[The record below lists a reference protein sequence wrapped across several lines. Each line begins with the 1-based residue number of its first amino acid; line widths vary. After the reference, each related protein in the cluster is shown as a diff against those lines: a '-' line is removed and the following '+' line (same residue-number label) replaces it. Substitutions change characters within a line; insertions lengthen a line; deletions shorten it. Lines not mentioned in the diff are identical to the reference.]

1 MAFTTVTPKTAAPAT
16 PDLLFRE
23 LPRRKIPDVLPHQQ
37 SMMQRYAAEAEAES
51 DVALQLP
58 TGSGKTLVGLLIAEW
73 RRRKNKEKVIYLCP
87 TKQLVHQ
94 VVHQAER
101 KYGLSVVGFTGSQ
114 RNYSPADMA
123 KYNQIDCVAVTT
135 YSSLF
140 NTNPYFCDA
149 DVIIVD
155 DAHAAENYV
164 ASLWT
169 LNISRFNPSHIA
181 TFVSLVNIFR
191 SHLDPISYSRLVGEA
206 ESSADHSWV
215 DKLPTPVLYEIH
227 DEICE
232 VLDASAGNS
241 DLQFAWKMLRG
252 NLRSCHIYLTPRE
265 IFIRPLIAPTWTHA
279 PFNNAKQRIYMSATL
294 GAGGDLERLL
304 GRKKIHRLPVPT
316 GWDSQGVG
324 RRFFMFPSMSLSF
337 EESISLRRA
346 LISMTPRSLVLVPS
360 DHMENEIAED
370 VNTNVSTHTVYSA
383 SDIEESKDE
392 FVASTSSVA
401 VVANRYDGIDFP
413 GDECRLLFIE
423 GLPRAVNPQERFLM
437 TRMGANVLFNE
448 RIQTRIV
455 QAIGRC
461 TRSLEDYSAVV
472 VTGEELPDY
481 LADPRRRD
489 YFHPELQAE
498 LWFGVEQSKDK
509 TPSDFIE
516 NYSLFIEN
524 GDAWE
529 QANQMIVD
537 QRNVSIEKSF
547 PCIDQLSISVKA
559 EIEYQVAM
567 WNQDY
572 VDALSK
578 AESVIGTLVAPEL
591 RGYRVLWEYLSGA
604 AAQLAATEG
613 NSSLL
618 TKSKIHYS
626 NAKAAAKGIPWL
638 VRLSASTSDEIAKS
652 DTDLQNEMVMLQVER
667 IESLLES
674 LGTTHER
681 KYAKREEI
689 ILSGLIGKGD
699 GDHFENAHKLLGEHL
714 GFDTGKVESDASPD
728 PWWQSGNICFVF
740 EDHANAETSSSLDAT
755 KARQVASHPEWM
767 KYNVER
773 CKSAGVEILPIL
785 VSPVSSAFEGA
796 APHLGEV
803 YLWKLPIFLS
813 WATSAMA
820 TIREL
825 RKDFVEPGD
834 LAWRMRAGEVI
845 QSKGLDAISLSNFFK
860 ANIARNLLQIK

>member
-1 MAFTTVTPKTAAPAT
+1 MAFTTIAPKAAAPAT

-37 SMMQRYAAEAEAES
+37 SMMQRYAAEAEHES

-73 RRRKNKEKVIYLCP
+73 RRRKHKEKVVHLCP

-101 KYGLSVVGFTGSQ
+101 KYGLSVVGFTGS
-114 RNYSPADMA
+114 RKNYSPTDMA

-140 NTNPYFCDA
+140 NTNPYFNNA

-169 LNISRFNPSHIA
+169 LNISKNNPSHLA
-181 TFVSLVNIFR
+181 TYVALTNIFK
-191 SHLDPISYSRLVGEA
+191 SHLDPVSFSRLINEA
-206 ESSADHSWV
+206 ESPADLSWV
-215 DKLPTPVLYEIH
+215 DKIPAPVLYRTH
-227 DEICE
+227 DEISE
-232 VLDASAGNS
+232 VLDASVGDS
-241 DLQFAWKMLRG
+241 DLKHAWSMLRG
-252 NLRSCHIYLTPRE
+252 NLRSCHIYLTPKE

-279 PFNNAKQRIYMSATL
+279 PFSNAKQRIYMSATL

-337 EESISLRRA
+337 EETISLRRD
-346 LISMTPRSLVLVPS
+346 LMRMSPRSLVLVPS
-360 DHMENEIAED
+360 DYMENEITED

-383 SDIEESKDE
+383 SDIEESKDD

-401 VVANRYDGIDFP
+401 IVANRYDGIDFP

-437 TRMGANVLFNE
+437 SRMGANVLFNE

-509 TPSDFIE
+509 TLTDFTE

-524 GDAWE
+524 GEQWE
-529 QANQMIVD
+529 QANQMIVN
-537 QRNVSIEKSF
+537 QRNVSIERDF
-547 PCIDQLSISVKA
+547 PCIEQLDASAKTEV
-559 EIEYQVAM
+559 EYQIAM

-591 RGYRVLWEYLSGA
+591 RGYRALWEYLSGA
-604 AAQLAATEG
+604 AAELAATA
-613 NSSLL
+613 NPSLL
-618 TKSKIHYS
+618 TKSRHHYS
-626 NAKAAAKGIPWL
+626 NAKAAAMGIPWL
-638 VRLSASTSDEIAKS
+638 VRLSMSISGDMARPGMDSE
-652 DTDLQNEMVMLQVER
+652 NELLMLQVER
-667 IESLLES
+667 IESLLQS

-681 KYAKREEI
+681 KYAKREQT
-689 ILSGLIGKGD
+689 ILSGLMGKD
-699 GDHFENAHKLLGEHL
+699 AADNFENAHKLLGEHL

-740 EDHANAETSSSLDAT
+740 EDHANAEKDSSLDAT

-767 KYNVER
+767 KYNVES
-773 CKSAGVEILPIL
+773 CKSAEVEILPVL
-785 VSPVSSAFEGA
+785 VTPVLSVHPGA
-796 APHLGEV
+796 APHLRSV
-803 YLWKLPIFLS
+803 YLWKLPIFLE
-813 WATSAMA
+813 WATGALA

-825 RKDFVEPGD
+825 RKDFVEPGN
-834 LAWRMRAGEVI
+834 LVWRMRAAELL
-845 QSKGLDAISLSNFFK
+845 QSKGLDAISLANFFK
-860 ANIARNLLQIK
+860 ANVAGDLLHIK